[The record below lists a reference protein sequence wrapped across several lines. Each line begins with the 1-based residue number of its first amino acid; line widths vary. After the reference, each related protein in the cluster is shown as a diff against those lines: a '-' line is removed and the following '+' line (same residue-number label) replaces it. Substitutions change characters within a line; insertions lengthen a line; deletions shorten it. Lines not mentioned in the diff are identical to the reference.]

1 MPINDAYRPDA
12 KKMVCTCPYLA
23 TSRFLICKHLVQSVH
38 PVPPVFFLEAKRH
51 RNAPFWRHPGLKPI
65 DDGNIVEADGEL
77 HTDMRD
83 EEAAAATSPGEDIPS
98 DDDDDDDDDL
108 LDVGSKIV
116 QTFEESMKEK
126 IAILREFLGGLEYQ
140 VQFRD
145 GRMLQALER
154 DGAAL
159 FRMAK
164 ACLSKERRMQS
175 TRGETP
181 TTWEQSTSSA
191 MFYRSRPARSDSN
204 TPARS

>member
-1 MPINDAYRPDA
+1 
-12 KKMVCTCPYLA
+12 
-23 TSRFLICKHLVQSVH
+23 
-38 PVPPVFFLEAKRH
+38 
-51 RNAPFWRHPGLKPI
+51 
-65 DDGNIVEADGEL
+65 
-77 HTDMRD
+77 MRD

-98 DDDDDDDDDL
+98 DDDDDDDDL

-145 GRMLQALER
+145 GRMLQVLKR
-154 DGAAL
+154 DGTAL